1 MGVITPSIS
10 THIGSLAKPYHD
22 SAQSLLSLLRG
33 RTKAEDVVAHLDSLK
48 NTISETAEG
57 DVNVNTVVRSIAVQS
72 LLHIGNRSFS
82 HFLNAIERYLPLLR
96 SIATSGGAANTDA
109 RMDILNAVASY
120 WKRLKNMVVIVFDKL
135 MQYQIVDPTD
145 VVAWTFLN
153 GNAIGQLSEASP
165 MNLSAFEWDLLRAA
179 LDKANGRVVSA
190 RRKVTALR
198 KEDDE
203 TRARVMA
210 GAAGDANMEDVE
222 AKRGEFFFSFF
233 QFS

>member
-1 MGVITPSIS
+1 MRAVTPPVP
-10 THIGSLAKPYHD
+10 THMGSLAKPYHD

-145 VVAWTFLN
+145 VVAWTFLH
-153 GNAIGQLSEASP
+153 GKALTGAVGDSTFD
-165 MNLSAFEWDLLRAA
+165 AFQWDVLKGA
-179 LDKANGRVVSA
+179 LDKANGRVTIA
-190 RRKVTALR
+190 RKKVTALR
-198 KEDDE
+198 KEADDTAAKAIATE
-203 TRARVMA
+203 
-210 GAAGDANMEDVE
+210 GATMDVDAE
-222 AKRGEFFFSFF
+222 AKPGTLSGE
-233 QFS
+233 